1 MSGYSK
7 KLLTQIVNLELIQI
21 HGHLLAVDESLLR
34 QDLVQVG
41 TVLSWVGRVFRMS
54 SVTVVLECTF
64 HSGRWLAKFC
74 CILSCDWID
83 EWMLQE
89 DGDVRSLAWI
99 KLETVAYEVC
109 TDLVKGCWDWGW
121 YTRGLNDGHYGVCIA
136 PVLGPGRLTGDH
148 LYDAAAKTPHIALRC
163 ALPMLDYLRCH
174 PERRPMDGL
183 VAVILVV

>member
-74 CILSCDWID
+74 CILSCDRID
-83 EWMLQE
+83 EGMLQE
-89 DGDVRSLAWI
+89 D
-99 KLETVAYEVC
+99 
-109 TDLVKGCWDWGW
+109 
-121 YTRGLNDGHYGVCIA
+121 
-136 PVLGPGRLTGDH
+136 
-148 LYDAAAKTPHIALRC
+148 
-163 ALPMLDYLRCH
+163 
-174 PERRPMDGL
+174 
-183 VAVILVV
+183 